1 MDWQYDRSLERNSE
15 LCVLVM
21 YIPIMENIE
30 TADFAD
36 AINRELYSRSVQ
48 IRNYLHHAEGTKH

>member
-15 LCVLVM
+15 LCVLVHTL
-21 YIPIMENIE
+21 ENIE

-36 AINRELYSRSVQ
+36 AIKRELYSRSVQ